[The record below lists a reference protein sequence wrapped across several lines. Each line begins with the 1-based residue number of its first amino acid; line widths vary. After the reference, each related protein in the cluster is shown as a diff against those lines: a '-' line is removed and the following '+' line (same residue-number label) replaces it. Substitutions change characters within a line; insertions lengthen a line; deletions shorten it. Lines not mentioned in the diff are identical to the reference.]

1 MNDTSQRT
9 NNIIKY
15 IVRIVI
21 IVLLVTNIILIY
33 SIFNTPPPDELNDPN
48 LCDLE
53 YLEYLDSMKPDPDI
67 DLTTYTR
74 SRKH

>member
-33 SIFNTPPPDELNDPN
+33 SIFNIPPPDELNDPN